1 MFAGIILRE
10 LPMQTINIFLAS
22 SSELKAERD
31 AFRLYVGSQND
42 IHQESKNTLLR
53 IVHWENYIDA
63 VALKG
68 KQAEYNESIE
78 TCHMV
83 VCLFHRKA
91 GQYTV
96 EEFET
101 ALDLFRKN
109 GRPLIYTY
117 FKGDARELEEAAE
130 TDEEAAGLL
139 RFRSR
144 LEGIKHYYNQFSETS
159 DLLLHFRTQLDL
171 LENKGFFLP
180 DELYHNL
187 VRNVGD
193 EPGQG
198 LHNSRALWV
207 KNLRS
212 ELLKQGA
219 VVGETAAEIFQ
230 HYGWLVQTFLIKLCT
245 GVGVK
250 TDARRLSFM
259 AEAFQ
264 SSMRY
269 LCCIQAAQLLES
281 GRKYENMTALSQFLQ
296 MRGDEYMTFD
306 YLALLRETT
315 AALPDGKGFMP
326 EIARIVD
333 TLSDPDDDLAGVVSF
348 MDIHRRKLVAGD
360 IPEDADIGGLLDQY
374 LTALVYWVR
383 IISFLSKY
391 RLISV
396 KDINLMYRAGM
407 GREESKY
414 RHTFGELHGVYSG
427 DTGNW
432 QNQYVQNN
440 YTFNQSVLLV
450 RGNNI
455 QNALLGK
462 NDILSLSPLLADKS
476 VMLENIKQT
485 PELYYFTGRDASGAY
500 RYAHYNNELS
510 IRGYDAGKSNN
521 FMQVRVTNENAP
533 LLDEL
538 YDYIVNAFKP
548 FKRPGV

>member
-42 IHQESKNTLLR
+42 IHQEAKNTLLR

-187 VRNVGD
+187 VRHTSD
-193 EPGQG
+193 DPSLYIE
-198 LHNSRALWV
+198 NSKSLWV
-207 KNLRS
+207 RNLR
-212 ELLKQGA
+212 EDILQQG
-219 VVGETAAEIFQ
+219 VKIGKRPIDVFQ
-230 HYGWLVQTFLIKLCT
+230 QYGWLIQTFFTKLCSDP
-245 GVGVK
+245 GK
-250 TDARRLSFM
+250 QLNSRRLSFL

-264 SSMRY
+264 SSIRY
-269 LCCIQAAQLLES
+269 LCYIQTSQLLIS
-281 GRKYENMTALSQFLQ
+281 GRKYEDMTTLCQFLS
-296 MRGDEYMTFD
+296 MRGDEYLTFD
-306 YLALLRETT
+306 YLKLLRETT
-315 AALPDGKGFMP
+315 DALPEDMSFMP

-333 TLSDPDDDLAGVVSF
+333 MLSDPEDDISGAVGF
-348 MDIHRRKLVAGD
+348 MNIYRQKLIKGD
-360 IPEDADIGGLLDQY
+360 IPEDTDIAGLLDQY
-374 LTALVYWVR
+374 LTALICWMR
-383 IISFLSKY
+383 EISFLAKY

-396 KDINLMYRAGM
+396 KDISLLYKAGVHLGGM
-407 GREESKY
+407 KY
-414 RHTFGELHGVYSG
+414 RHTFGELYGVYDSSS
-427 DTGNW
+427 DTW
-432 QNQYVQNN
+432 QNQYLEGKH
-440 YTFNQSVLLV
+440 TFNQSVILV
-450 RGNNI
+450 TGENI
-455 QNALLGK
+455 QDGK
-462 NDILSLSPLLADKS
+462 FISLSPLLVDKS
-476 VMLENIKQT
+476 VVDNIDKDT
-485 PELYYFTGRDASGAY
+485 PELYYYTGTENASSTNY
-500 RYAHYNNELS
+500 RFANYRNELK
-510 IRGYDAGKSNN
+510 IKGYNSEKSDD
-521 FMQVRVTNENAP
+521 FLLVKKINEKSS

-538 YDYIVNAFKP
+538 YKYVGHIFKP